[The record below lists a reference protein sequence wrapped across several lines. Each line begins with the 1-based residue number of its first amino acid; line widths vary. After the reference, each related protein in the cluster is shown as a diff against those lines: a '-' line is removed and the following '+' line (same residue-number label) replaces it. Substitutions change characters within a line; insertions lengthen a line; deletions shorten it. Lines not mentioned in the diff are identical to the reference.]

1 MLRKLYISGWL
12 LLLAMMAL
20 PVNGQSLPSTCTG
33 SKVRYSTGGLP
44 NSTYKWT
51 LTGGTIIATYGK
63 GDTVD
68 VAWGTTPGTY
78 TLSVVQTS
86 AFGCTAE
93 PMTSQVKVTGGAA
106 SVDLGKSVSICQGQ
120 TYKFTAGTGSGL
132 YLWQDGST
140 GPTFTASK
148 AGKYWVK
155 VTDTNGCVSSDTAL
169 LTVNPLPG
177 VKIESSDVTISNK
190 RFELCN
196 PPVTLNATGY
206 DVTSNLLWS
215 TGETSNSILVSSAPQ
230 QVWVHATNSFGCIS
244 GDTVRVVV
252 CSAENKLV
260 IPNGFTPNGDGQN
273 DTWMIKGIEQFPE
286 VTIEIYDRWG
296 REVFKSD
303 RGYTKPWDGTF
314 HGSPMPMDSYYYIID
329 VHNGS
334 AAITGNVAVIR

>member
-1 MLRKLYISGWL
+1 MSRTIHILGFLF
-12 LLLAMMAL
+12 LLAVIVL
-20 PVNGQSLPSTCTG
+20 PLNGQNLKPVCAGAKVKYSITG
-33 SKVRYSTGGLP
+33 VP

-51 LTGGTIIATYGK
+51 VTGGKIFTTYGK
-63 GDTVD
+63 GDSVYVNWGD
-68 VAWGTTPGTY
+68 VPGTY
-78 TLSVVQTS
+78 TLSVYETTPL
-86 AFGCTAE
+86 GCNSNTVS
-93 PMTSQVKVTGGAA
+93 SQVKVTSGT
-106 SVDLGKSVSICQGQ
+106 SVDLGESVSICEGQ
-120 TYKFTAGTGSGL
+120 TYKFTAGNGSGL

-140 GPTFTASK
+140 GSSFTASK

-169 LTVNPLPG
+169 LAVNPLPT

-206 DVTSNLLWS
+206 DATSDLLWS
-215 TGETSNSILVSSAPQ
+215 TGETSSSILVSSAPQ
-230 QVWVHATNSFGCIS
+230 KVWVHATNSYGCIS

-260 IPNGFTPNGDGQN
+260 IPNAITPNGDGQN

-296 REVFKSD
+296 REIFKSD
-303 RGYTKPWDGTF
+303 RGYTQPWDGTF
-314 HGSPMPMDSYYYIID
+314 HGTPMPMDSYYYIID